1 MNSEK
6 KETGEDIMA
15 LIECNFTSKVLDV
28 STNLLAVLPEK
39 SIGSRKRYPVLY
51 LLHGL
56 SDDHTGWQRRTLIEN
71 YVRDKGL
78 VVIMPNVHRSFYTDM
93 KNGYKYFEFVSE
105 ELPAIAKE
113 FFPIS
118 DKREDTF
125 VAGLSM
131 GGFGAMKLALNYPDR
146 YSKAASLSG
155 ALGILKSIEEME
167 EYISSNKDESIPE
180 NVVFRMSEMK
190 NIFGSYEEMKESC
203 NDLFYLIDKNL
214 AEGKELPS
222 LYQACGTED
231 FLYDANIIF
240 RDYVKSKN
248 VPITYEECEGD
259 HTWDFWNKMIEH
271 VIWWLDI

>member
-1 MNSEK
+1 
-6 KETGEDIMA
+6 MA
-15 LIECNFTSKVLDV
+15 LIECNFTSKVLEL
-28 STNLLAVLPEK
+28 STDLLAVLPEK
-39 SIGSRKRYPVLY
+39 SIGSMKKYPVLY

-71 YVRDKGL
+71 YVRDKEI
-78 VVIMPNVHRSFYTDM
+78 VIIMPNVHRSFYTDM

-105 ELPAIAKE
+105 ELPSIVKE

-155 ALGILKSIEEME
+155 ALGMVKNMKEME
-167 EYISSNKDESIPE
+167 EYSSTNKDNSVSDNIT
-180 NVVFRMSEMK
+180 FRINEMK
-190 NIFGSYEEMKESC
+190 NIFGSYGEIKESC
-203 NDLFYLIDKNL
+203 NDLFYLLDKNI
-214 AEGKELPS
+214 AEGREIPN
-222 LYQACGTED
+222 LYQSCGTED
-231 FLYDANIIF
+231 SLYDDNIRF
-240 RDYVKSKN
+240 RDYVKSKGIH
-248 VPITYEECEGD
+248 ITYEECEGD

-271 VIWWLDI
+271 VIEWLDV